1 MIRKFLIVFTV
12 VLIAAGSMVQAEPVK
27 SMSATNVR
35 TSFGGGIGSV
45 LAMSGV
51 GGINCE
57 YLSGFVNTYGNAQF
71 GLNTTLMSDNS
82 SGSIASG
89 DFAGGSF
96 SYMDAGS
103 NVLLSGTIVSFNLT
117 EIYDNSGMFAGQGYF
132 NVSGGTLQPDFGSEG
147 KLVDITFSV
156 TPNTISN
163 FSSPGFTGSTNMTVL
178 PVPEPATICLLGLGV
193 LSLIRRKKRRGNYC

>member
-27 SMSATNVR
+27 SMSATNVG

-45 LAMSGV
+45 LTMNGV

-132 NVSGGTLQPDFGSEG
+132 NVSGGTLQPDFGSIGSLG

-163 FSSPGFTGSTNMTVL
+163 FSSSFLASTNMTVL
-178 PVPEPATICLLGLGV
+178 PVPEPATIALLTMGALA
-193 LSLIRRKKRRGNYC
+193 LLKRKNSK

>member
-71 GLNTTLMSDNS
+71 SLNTTLMSDNS
-82 SGSIASG
+82 SSGIASG

-132 NVSGGTLQPDFGSEG
+132 NVSGGTLQPDFGSIGSLG

-163 FSSPGFTGSTNMTVL
+163 FSSSFLASTNMTVL
-178 PVPEPATICLLGLGV
+178 PVPEPATIALLTMGALA
-193 LSLIRRKKRRGNYC
+193 LLKRKNSK

>member
-132 NVSGGTLQPDFGSEG
+132 NVSGGTLQPDFGSIGSLG

-163 FSSPGFTGSTNMTVL
+163 FSSSFLASTNMTVL
-178 PVPEPATICLLGLGV
+178 PVPEPATIALLTMGALA
-193 LSLIRRKKRRGNYC
+193 LLKRKNSK